1 MSSPDE
7 STPPTSGE
15 QTECFDKREVSVAAM
30 EKINLLL
37 VAISTLLALFWGVD
51 KAIAVF
57 IGGALM
63 GIIFRITVAAM
74 RAIFIKSRNR
84 GWPLVAYWLQY
95 TLMIVVVGVLILEFK
110 IDPAGFLIGLSMIVI
125 AIVAEAIRKLAAQP
139 SGGSIP

>member
-1 MSSPDE
+1 MNSPDE
-7 STPPTSGE
+7 STPPASGE
-15 QTECFDKREVSVAAM
+15 QTEREDKREVSVAAM

-37 VAISTLLALFWGVD
+37 VAVSTSLALFWGVD
-51 KAIAVF
+51 KAVAVC

-125 AIVAEAIRKLAAQP
+125 AIVVEAIRKLAAQP